1 MSIWRRRHADTG
13 TCKPRRAFK
22 ENECKWPMR
31 RACRRARLRK
41 ITWHVLRHTFA
52 SHLVMSGVPL
62 KAVQELMGHATNRDD
77 VALLA
82 SEHRGRAQRGAVA
95 RSAWQFHGNGNHP
108 VGQRTKRREREWGRR
123 ESNPANSTIWALY
136 HCGIS
141 HKSAIRR
148 GRWVARVPY
157 LAWRTAIRRVAWTN
171 GTMAVPRREKQQMGI

>member
-62 KAVQELMGHATNRDD
+62 KAVQELMGHTTIEMTLRYSHLSTE
-77 VALLA
+77 V
-82 SEHRGRAQRGAVA
+82 G
-95 RSAWQFHGNGNHP
+95 RSAVQLLDRHGN
-108 VGQRTKRREREWGRR
+108 
-123 ESNPANSTIWALY
+123 STAT
-136 HCGIS
+136 GTTPIS
-141 HKSAIRR
+141 PGAPPS
-148 GRWVARVPY
+148 G
-157 LAWRTAIRRVAWTN
+157 
-171 GTMAVPRREKQQMGI
+171 G